1 MNVTVSQ
8 VLAMVGRL
16 DDSPGFDTPRERFRR
31 FLVQR
36 ISDPQAARLV
46 IQQCQQMSGEQNH
59 RALQDAVV
67 LTGRFLGF
75 HTAFRQYQHDPGAA
89 PISGEWESR
98 RRLRVLLSLCTDQTA
113 AIELEAFA
121 QIVRNGLPAHLH
133 AHTPRVGLCIVS
145 PLFAAKA
152 RIEEMLRARRHT
164 ELRTVSLPGILRM
177 TEMAAAGRLTHED
190 VLQVLNPDLNLD
202 PLIERFDRWA
212 TPARPEPEHAAVD
225 AVPRI
230 DVGTRPDAGPRPAA
244 AADSN
249 YWVAAIQLD
258 TSTPPG
264 QFVESVIAK
273 RRILPINPASHVQ
286 RAVESGDSISVYIA
300 GVGFVAHAKVAGVI
314 TEGSPLVRH
323 SERFTQVVT
332 LSDVAVYHVPIGGA
346 QELVRRIEATLSDG
360 TTAVATPVSRQEFEM
375 VTKAAAFS
383 EIR

>member
-36 ISDPQAARLV
+36 ITDPQAARLV

-113 AIELEAFA
+113 AIELEAFV
-121 QIVRNGLPAHLH
+121 QIVRNGLPAHLQ
-133 AHTPRVGLCIVS
+133 ANTPRVGLCVVS

-152 RIEEMLRARRHT
+152 RIEEMLRARRHP
-164 ELRTVSLPGILRM
+164 ELRIVSLPGILRM
-177 TEMAAAGRLTHED
+177 TEMVASGRMTHDD
-190 VLQVLNPDLNLD
+190 VLQVLNPDVNLD
-202 PLIERFDRWA
+202 ALIVRFDAWT
-212 TPARPEPEHAAVD
+212 TPGRNEAEADAEEP
-225 AVPRI
+225 
-230 DVGTRPDAGPRPAA
+230 GPRAEAA
-244 AADSN
+244 MDATC
-249 YWVAAIQLD
+249 WVAAIQLD
-258 TSTPPG
+258 SNTAPG
-264 QFVESVIAK
+264 QFVESVIAR

-286 RAVESGDSISVYIA
+286 RAVESGNLISVYIA

-332 LSDVAVYHVPIGGA
+332 LSEVAAYHIPIGGA
-346 QELVRRIEATLSDG
+346 AELVRTIEATLSDG
-360 TTAVATPVSRQEFEM
+360 TTAVATPVSRQEVEL

>member
-36 ISDPQAARLV
+36 ITDPQAARLV

-89 PISGEWESR
+89 PITGEWESR
-98 RRLRVLLSLCTDQTA
+98 RRLRILLSLCTDQTA
-113 AIELEAFA
+113 AIELEALV
-121 QIVRNGLPAHLH
+121 QIVRNGLPAHLQ
-133 AHTPRVGLCIVS
+133 ANTPRVGLCIVS
-145 PLFAAKA
+145 PLFAAKT
-152 RIEEMLRARRHT
+152 RIDEMLRARRHP

-177 TEMAAAGRLTHED
+177 TEMVASGRMTHDD
-190 VLQVLNPDLNLD
+190 VLHVLNPDVNLD
-202 PLIERFDRWA
+202 ALIERFDAWT
-212 TPARPEPEHAAVD
+212 TPAEADHGGEEVD
-225 AVPRI
+225 LQ
-230 DVGTRPDAGPRPAA
+230 AGASE
-244 AADSN
+244 DTSC
-249 YWVAAIQLD
+249 WVAAIQLD

-273 RRILPINPASHVQ
+273 RRILPINPALHVQ
-286 RAVESGDSISVYIA
+286 RAVESGNSISVYIA

-332 LSDVAVYHVPIGGA
+332 LSDVAVYHIPIGGP

-360 TTAVATPVSRQEFEM
+360 TTAIATPISRQEFDV

>member
-36 ISDPQAARLV
+36 ITDPQAARLV

-113 AIELEAFA
+113 AIELEAFV
-121 QIVRNGLPAHLH
+121 QVVRNGLPAHLQ
-133 AHTPRVGLCIVS
+133 ANTPRVGLCIVS

-152 RIEEMLRARRHT
+152 RIEEMLRARRHP
-164 ELRTVSLPGILRM
+164 ELRMVSLPGILRM
-177 TEMAAAGRLTHED
+177 TEMVASGRMTHDD
-190 VLQVLNPDLNLD
+190 VLQVINPDVTLD
-202 PLIERFDRWA
+202 ALIERCDAWT
-212 TPARPEPEHAAVD
+212 TPPRLEAKQGAEEEGPHAATTVD
-225 AVPRI
+225 
-230 DVGTRPDAGPRPAA
+230 
-244 AADSN
+244 SSC
-249 YWVAAIQLD
+249 WVAAIQLD
-258 TSTPPG
+258 RSTPPG
-264 QFVESVIAK
+264 QFVESVIAR
-273 RRILPINPASHVQ
+273 RRILPINPASDVQ

-332 LSDVAVYHVPIGGA
+332 LSEVAVYHVPIGGP
-346 QELVRRIEATLSDG
+346 QELVRRVEGTLSDG
-360 TTAVATPVSRQEFEM
+360 TTAVATPVSRQEFDL

>member
-36 ISDPQAARLV
+36 ITDPQAARLV

-113 AIELEAFA
+113 AIELEAFV
-121 QIVRNGLPAHLH
+121 QVVRNGLPAHLQ
-133 AHTPRVGLCIVS
+133 ATTARVGLCIVS

-152 RIEEMLRARRHT
+152 RIEEMLRARRHP
-164 ELRTVSLPGILRM
+164 ELRIVSLPGILRM
-177 TEMAAAGRLTHED
+177 TEMVASGRMTHDD
-190 VLQVLNPDLNLD
+190 VLQLLNPDVNLD
-202 PLIERFDRWA
+202 ALIERFDAWTA
-212 TPARPEPEHAAVD
+212 PTPAEAEHVRD
-225 AVPRI
+225 EGDPR
-230 DVGTRPDAGPRPAA
+230 AA
-244 AADSN
+244 APEGTSC
-249 YWVAAIQLD
+249 WVAAIQLD
-258 TSTPPG
+258 RSTPPG
-264 QFVESVIAK
+264 QFVESVIAR
-273 RRILPINPASHVQ
+273 RRILPVNPASDVQ
-286 RAVESGDSISVYIA
+286 RAIESGNSISVYIA
-300 GVGFVAHAKVAGVI
+300 GLGFVAHARVAGVI

-332 LSDVAVYHVPIGGA
+332 LSDVAVYHVPIGGP
-346 QELVRRIEATLSDG
+346 QELVRKIEATLSDG
-360 TTAVATPVSRQEFEM
+360 TTAVATPVSRQEFDL
-375 VTKAAAFS
+375 VTKAAVLS
-383 EIR
+383 DIR

>member
-36 ISDPQAARLV
+36 ITDPQAARLV
-46 IQQCQQMSGEQNH
+46 IQQCQQMSGEQTH

-89 PISGEWESR
+89 PLSGEWESR
-98 RRLRVLLSLCTDQTA
+98 RRLRILLSLCTDQTA

-121 QIVRNGLPAHLH
+121 QVVRNGLPAHLQ
-133 AHTPRVGLCIVS
+133 ANTPRVGLCIVS

-164 ELRTVSLPGILRM
+164 ELRTVTLPGILRM
-177 TEMAAAGRLTHED
+177 TEMAAAGRLTHDD

-202 PLIERFDRWA
+202 TVIERFDRWA
-212 TPARPEPEHAAVD
+212 TPARTEPEHATADVD
-225 AVPRI
+225 PRAAQ
-230 DVGTRPDAGPRPAA
+230 GDAG
-244 AADSN
+244 

-286 RAVESGDSISVYIA
+286 RAVESGDSIVVYIA

-332 LSDVAVYHVPIGGA
+332 LSDVAVYHIPIGGA

-360 TTAVATPVSRQEFEM
+360 TTAVATPVSRQEFEL

>member
-36 ISDPQAARLV
+36 ITDVQAARLV

-98 RRLRVLLSLCTDQTA
+98 RRLRVLLNLCTDQTA
-113 AIELEAFA
+113 AIELEALV
-121 QIVRNGLPAHLH
+121 QVVRNGVPAHLH
-133 AHTPRVGLCIVS
+133 ANPPRVGLCICS

-152 RIEEMLRARRHT
+152 RIEEMLRARRHP
-164 ELRTVSLPGILRM
+164 ELRIVSLPGILRM
-177 TEMAAAGRLTHED
+177 TEMVASGRMTHDD
-190 VLQVLNPDLNLD
+190 VLQVLNPDVNLD
-202 PLIERFDRWA
+202 ALIERFDRWT
-212 TPARPEPEHAAVD
+212 TPVPVEADHPVEDVD
-225 AVPRI
+225 AQ
-230 DVGTRPDAGPRPAA
+230 AA
-244 AADSN
+244 APVDASC
-249 YWVAAIQLD
+249 WVAAIQLD

-264 QFVESVIAK
+264 QFVESVIAR
-273 RRILPINPASHVQ
+273 RRILPINPASHIQ

-332 LSDVAVYHVPIGGA
+332 LSDVAMYHIPIGGP
-346 QELVRRIEATLSDG
+346 QELVRRIEATLTEG
-360 TTAVATPVSRQEFEM
+360 TTAVATPISRQEFDL

>member
-1 MNVTVSQ
+1 
-8 VLAMVGRL
+8 
-16 DDSPGFDTPRERFRR
+16 
-31 FLVQR
+31 
-36 ISDPQAARLV
+36 
-46 IQQCQQMSGEQNH
+46 
-59 RALQDAVV
+59 
-67 LTGRFLGF
+67 
-75 HTAFRQYQHDPGAA
+75 
-89 PISGEWESR
+89 
-98 RRLRVLLSLCTDQTA
+98 
-113 AIELEAFA
+113 
-121 QIVRNGLPAHLH
+121 
-133 AHTPRVGLCIVS
+133 
-145 PLFAAKA
+145 
-152 RIEEMLRARRHT
+152 
-164 ELRTVSLPGILRM
+164 M
-177 TEMAAAGRLTHED
+177 TEMAATGRLTHED

-212 TPARPEPEHAAVD
+212 TPARAEAEHD
-225 AVPRI
+225 AP
-230 DVGTRPDAGPRPAA
+230 DVGPRPAVP
-244 AADSN
+244 ADSN

-332 LSDVAVYHVPIGGA
+332 LSDVAVYHIPIGGA
-346 QELVRRIEATLSDG
+346 AELVRRIEATLSDG
-360 TTAVATPVSRQEFEM
+360 TTAVATPVSRQEFEL

>member
-36 ISDPQAARLV
+36 ITDPHAARLV
-46 IQQCQQMSGEQNH
+46 IQQCQQMSGEQTH

-75 HTAFRQYQHDPGAA
+75 HTAFRQYHHDPGAA
-89 PISGEWESR
+89 PLSGEWESR
-98 RRLRVLLSLCTDQTA
+98 RRLRILLSLCTDQTA
-113 AIELEAFA
+113 ALELETLA
-121 QIVRNGLPAHLH
+121 QVVRNGLPTHLQ
-133 AHTPRVGLCIVS
+133 ANTPRVGLCIVS
-145 PLFAAKA
+145 PTFAARA
-152 RIEEMLRARRHT
+152 RIEEILRARRHP
-164 ELRTVSLPGILRM
+164 ELRMVSLPGILRM

-202 PLIERFDRWA
+202 PLIERFDRWSA
-212 TPARPEPEHAAVD
+212 PAAVEAEHD
-225 AVPRI
+225 A
-230 DVGTRPDAGPRPAA
+230 TDAHPQPPLAA
-244 AADSN
+244 EAS
-249 YWVAAIQLD
+249 YWVTAIQLD
-258 TSTPPG
+258 TNTPPG

-273 RRILPINPASHVQ
+273 RRILPINPGSHVQ

-332 LSDVAVYHVPIGGA
+332 LSDVAMYHIPIRGP
-346 QELVRRIEATLSDG
+346 QELVRRIEATLSHG
-360 TTAVATPVSRQEFEM
+360 TTATATPVSRQEFEL

>member
-36 ISDPQAARLV
+36 ITDPQAARLV
-46 IQQCQQMSGEQNH
+46 IQQCQQMSGEQTH

-98 RRLRVLLSLCTDQTA
+98 RRLRILLSLCSDQTA
-113 AIELEAFA
+113 AIELESLA
-121 QIVRNGLPAHLH
+121 QLVRNGLPAHLQ
-133 AHTPRVGLCIVS
+133 ANTPRVGLCIVS
-145 PLFAAKA
+145 PLFAAKT
-152 RIEEMLRARRHT
+152 RIEEMLRARRHP
-164 ELRTVSLPGILRM
+164 ELRMVSLPGILRM
-177 TEMAAAGRLTHED
+177 TEMATSGRLTHED
-190 VLQVLNPDLNLD
+190 VLQVLNPDPNLD
-202 PLIERFDRWA
+202 PLIERFDHWA
-212 TPARPEPEHAAVD
+212 TPAHDDGDHEAADVD
-225 AVPRI
+225 PR
-230 DVGTRPDAGPRPAA
+230 AA
-244 AADSN
+244 APVDSS

-258 TSTPPG
+258 ASTPPG

-286 RAVESGDSISVYIA
+286 RVVQSGDSISVYIA
-300 GVGFVAHAKVAGVI
+300 GAGFVAHAKVAGVI

-332 LSDVAVYHVPIGGA
+332 LSDVAVYHIPVGGP
-346 QELVRRIEATLSDG
+346 QELVRRIETTLSDG
-360 TTAVATPVSRQEFEM
+360 TTAGATPVSRQEFEL
-375 VTKAAAFS
+375 VTKSAAFS

>member
-8 VLAMVGRL
+8 VLGMVGRL

-36 ISDPQAARLV
+36 ITDPQAARLV

-121 QIVRNGLPAHLH
+121 QVVRNGLPAHLH
-133 AHTPRVGLCIVS
+133 ANTPRVGLCIVS
-145 PLFAAKA
+145 PLFAAKT

-177 TEMAAAGRLTHED
+177 TDMAAAGRLTHED

-212 TPARPEPEHAAVD
+212 TPPHAEAEVV
-225 AVPRI
+225 AA
-230 DVGTRPDAGPRPAA
+230 PDAGPRPAPTP
-244 AADSN
+244 DSN

-300 GVGFVAHAKVAGVI
+300 GAGFVAHAKVAGVI

-332 LSDVAVYHVPIGGA
+332 LSDVAVYHIPIGGA
-346 QELVRRIEATLSDG
+346 QELVRRIEATLSNG
-360 TTAVATPVSRQEFEM
+360 TTAVATPLSRQEFEM

>member
-36 ISDPQAARLV
+36 ITDPQAARLV
-46 IQQCQQMSGEQNH
+46 IQQCQQMSGEQTH

-121 QIVRNGLPAHLH
+121 QVVRNGLPAHLH
-133 AHTPRVGLCIVS
+133 ANTPRIGLCIVS

-212 TPARPEPEHAAVD
+212 TPARAEAEPEHSA
-225 AVPRI
+225 PE
-230 DVGTRPDAGPRPAA
+230 AGPRPAA
-244 AADSN
+244 PVDSS

-332 LSDVAVYHVPIGGA
+332 LSDVAVYHTPINGA
-346 QELVRRIEATLSDG
+346 QELIRRIEATLSNG
-360 TTAVATPVSRQEFEM
+360 TTAVATPVSRQEFEQ
-375 VTKAAAFS
+375 VTKAAALS

>member
-89 PISGEWESR
+89 AISGEWESR

-121 QIVRNGLPAHLH
+121 QVVRNGLPAHLH
-133 AHTPRVGLCIVS
+133 ANTPRIGLCIVS

-177 TEMAAAGRLTHED
+177 TEMAATGRLTHED

-202 PLIERFDRWA
+202 PVIERFDRWA
-212 TPARPEPEHAAVD
+212 TPARPEPEHTAV
-225 AVPRI
+225 
-230 DVGTRPDAGPRPAA
+230 DAGPRPDVGPRPAA
-244 AADSN
+244 PTDSN

-258 TSTPPG
+258 TNTPPG

>member
-1 MNVTVSQ
+1 MNVNVSQ

-36 ISDPQAARLV
+36 ITDPQAARLV
-46 IQQCQQMSGEQNH
+46 IQQCQQMSGEQTH

-121 QIVRNGLPAHLH
+121 QVVRNGLPAHLH
-133 AHTPRVGLCIVS
+133 ANTPRVGLCIVS

-190 VLQVLNPDLNLD
+190 VLQVFNPDLNLD

-212 TPARPEPEHAAVD
+212 TPVRAEAEHGTPEVA
-225 AVPRI
+225 
-230 DVGTRPDAGPRPAA
+230 PRPAA
-244 AADSN
+244 PVDSS

-264 QFVESVIAK
+264 QFVESVVAK

-360 TTAVATPVSRQEFEM
+360 TTAVATPLSRQEFEQ

>member
-36 ISDPQAARLV
+36 ITDPQAARLV
-46 IQQCQQMSGEQNH
+46 IQQCQQMSGEQTH

-121 QIVRNGLPAHLH
+121 QVVRNGLPAHLH
-133 AHTPRVGLCIVS
+133 ANTPRIGLCIVS

-164 ELRTVSLPGILRM
+164 ELRTVSLPGVLRM
-177 TEMAAAGRLTHED
+177 TEMAAAGRLAHED

-202 PLIERFDRWA
+202 PLIERFDRWV
-212 TPARPEPEHAAVD
+212 TPARSELEHVPADAEP
-225 AVPRI
+225 R
-230 DVGTRPDAGPRPAA
+230 AA
-244 AADSN
+244 AQGDSG
-249 YWVAAIQLD
+249 YWAAAIQLD
-258 TSTPPG
+258 TSTAPG

-286 RAVESGDSISVYIA
+286 RAVQSGDSISVYIS

-332 LSDVAVYHVPIGGA
+332 LSDVAVYHIPIPIGGA
-346 QELVRRIEATLSDG
+346 QELVRRIESTLSDG
-360 TTAVATPVSRQEFEM
+360 TTAVATPMSRQEFEL

>member
-8 VLAMVGRL
+8 VLSMVGRL

-36 ISDPQAARLV
+36 ITDPQAARLV

-133 AHTPRVGLCIVS
+133 ANTPRVGLCIVS
-145 PLFAAKA
+145 PLFAAKT

-177 TEMAAAGRLTHED
+177 TDMAAAGRLTHED

-212 TPARPEPEHAAVD
+212 TPPQAEAEHVAAPDVD
-225 AVPRI
+225 
-230 DVGTRPDAGPRPAA
+230 PRPAPTP
-244 AADSN
+244 DSN

-258 TSTPPG
+258 ASTPPG

-286 RAVESGDSISVYIA
+286 RAVESGDAISVYIA

-332 LSDVAVYHVPIGGA
+332 LSDVAVYHIPIGGA
-346 QELVRRIEATLSDG
+346 QELVRRIEATLSNG
-360 TTAVATPVSRQEFEM
+360 TTAVATPLSRQEFEM

>member
-36 ISDPQAARLV
+36 ITDPQAARLV

-113 AIELEAFA
+113 AIELEAFV
-121 QIVRNGLPAHLH
+121 QVVRNGLPAHLQ
-133 AHTPRVGLCIVS
+133 ATTPRVGLCIVS

-152 RIEEMLRARRHT
+152 RIEEMLRARRHP
-164 ELRTVSLPGILRM
+164 ELRIVSLPGILRM
-177 TEMAAAGRLTHED
+177 TEMVASGRMTHDD
-190 VLQVLNPDLNLD
+190 VLQVLNPDVNLD
-202 PLIERFDRWA
+202 ALIDRFDVWTA
-212 TPARPEPEHAAVD
+212 PAHAETEHVGED
-225 AVPRI
+225 GDPR
-230 DVGTRPDAGPRPAA
+230 AA
-244 AADSN
+244 AAEETSC
-249 YWVAAIQLD
+249 WVAAIQLD

-264 QFVESVIAK
+264 QFVESVIAR
-273 RRILPINPASHVQ
+273 RRILPINPASDVQ
-286 RAVESGDSISVYIA
+286 RAVESGNSISVYIA

-323 SERFTQVVT
+323 SEKFTQVVT
-332 LSDVAVYHVPIGGA
+332 LSDVAVYHVPIGGPH
-346 QELVRRIEATLSDG
+346 ELVRRIEATLSDG
-360 TTAVATPVSRQEFEM
+360 TTAVATPISRQEFDL

>member
-36 ISDPQAARLV
+36 ITDPQAARLV

-121 QIVRNGLPAHLH
+121 QVVRNGLPAHLH
-133 AHTPRVGLCIVS
+133 ANTPRVGLCIVS

-177 TEMAAAGRLTHED
+177 TEMAAAARLTHED

-212 TPARPEPEHAAVD
+212 TPARSEPEHVT
-225 AVPRI
+225 P
-230 DVGTRPDAGPRPAA
+230 DVEPGPAQGETG
-244 AADSN
+244 

-286 RAVESGDSISVYIA
+286 RAVQSGDSISVYIS

-332 LSDVAVYHVPIGGA
+332 LSDVAVYHIPIPIGGA
-346 QELVRRIEATLSDG
+346 QELVRRIESTLSDG
-360 TTAVATPVSRQEFEM
+360 TTAVATPMSRQEFEL